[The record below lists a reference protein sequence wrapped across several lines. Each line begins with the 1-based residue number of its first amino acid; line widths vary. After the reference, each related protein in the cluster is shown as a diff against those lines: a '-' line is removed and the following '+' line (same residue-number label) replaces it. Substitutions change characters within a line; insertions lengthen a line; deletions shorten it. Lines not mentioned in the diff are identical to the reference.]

1 MATKSPLRRPASAI
15 EVSRPFIFGA
25 GVLAL
30 LLGVAGWRISE
41 DPHLTEVPF
50 EAKTKPPQA
59 APLCPWREPESDLK
73 LLFADATHYELETC
87 ILSGLRL
94 ELTERLGRAPTGDE
108 NILHIHRV
116 YREKTPLGVVLT
128 RRVKGAYGAIELVL
142 AVSTNGQMRGLRLQR
157 LREPEPIAVAL
168 QNPDWLGAFAGL
180 RVGNT
185 LQLGHDLPKVP
196 AEARASA
203 DAVIEGAR
211 SLLILL
217 AAADEARSGKPAVA
231 RHH

>member
-1 MATKSPLRRPASAI
+1 M
-15 EVSRPFIFGA
+15 SRPVIFGA

-30 LLGVAGWRISE
+30 LLGMVGWRISE
-41 DPHLTEVPF
+41 DSRSSEVPF

-59 APLCPWREPESDLK
+59 APLCPWREPESDLS
-73 LLFADATHYELETC
+73 LFFPGATHYDLETR

-108 NILHIHRV
+108 NVLHIHRV
-116 YREKTPLGVVLT
+116 YQDKTPLGVVLT
-128 RRVKGAYGAIELVL
+128 RRVKGAHGAIELVL
-142 AVSTNGQMRGLRLQR
+142 AVSQNGETRALRLQR

-168 QNPDWLGAFAGL
+168 QNPDWLRAFAGQ
-180 RVGNT
+180 RADSRSERG
-185 LQLGHDLPKVP
+185 GDLLEVP
-196 AEARASA
+196 TEARASA
-203 DAVIEGAR
+203 EAILDGTR

-217 AAADEARSGKPAVA
+217 AAAEKTDSRGPIAA